1 MKKKN
6 VIKEYFYACLEFD
19 DGEII
24 RVLFTD
30 RDEARDYITKHHYD
44 EGVKSSWTE

>member
-1 MKKKN
+1 MKKQN
-6 VIKEYFYACLEFD
+6 VTEEYFYACLEFD

-24 RVLFTD
+24 RVLFTN
-30 RDEARDYITKHHYD
+30 RAEARDYIAKHRDD